1 MEGDIAV
8 LFAQAEDVCLA
19 HERLAAGEETGVGA
33 ERCALGQHAV
43 HLLKGQVLLVAVL
56 RRPAA
61 RAAHIA
67 GARRVHEDD
76 PRDIAVILLG
86 VCPCPLEAAEAA
98 LVGGGRQEGPE
109 KIGVALAQQA
119 LGIVRPLAVRVVCD
133 LVQHLKGL
141 RLPDARVDL
150 LHHTD
155 KVIGDLADVLGLAF
169 LDE

>member
-1 MEGDIAV
+1 MESDVAV
-8 LFAQAEDVCLA
+8 LFAQAEDVCLT
-19 HERLAAGEETGVGA
+19 HERFAAGEEAGVGA
-33 ERCALGQHAV
+33 ELCALGQHAV
-43 HLLKGQVLLVAVL
+43 HLLKGEVLLVAVL

-76 PRDIAVILLG
+76 PRDVAVVFFG
-86 VCPCPLEAAEAA
+86 VRPRLLEAAEAA

-109 KIGVALAQQA
+109 KIRVALAQQT
-119 LGIVRPLAVRVVCD
+119 LGIVRPLAAWVVCD
-133 LVQHLKGL
+133 LVQHRKGL

-155 KVIGDLADVLGLAF
+155 KVVGDLADVLRPAF
-169 LDE
+169 PDE